1 MTTRT
6 RTLGESTRSIT
17 SAWLALTA
25 ITIVSWWWLAP
36 AHVTGTMQ
44 ASTAIT
50 AVVLA
55 LTFVKCRL
63 IIRHFMEVRTAP
75 AWLKHATDGWLTA
88 LLTTVFVI
96 YLF

>member
-1 MTTRT
+1 MATRPTTS
-6 RTLGESTRSIT
+6 GESTRSIT
-17 SAWLALTA
+17 WVWLALTA
-25 ITIVSWWWLAP
+25 ITIGSWWLAP
-36 AHVTGTMQ
+36 AHITGTVQ
-44 ASTAIT
+44 ASTTIT
-50 AVVLA
+50 AVVLV

-75 AWLKHATDGWLTA
+75 RWLGHATDAWLVV

>member
-17 SAWLALTA
+17 LAWLALTA
-25 ITIVSWWWLAP
+25 ITIASWWLAP
-36 AHVTGTMQ
+36 AHVAGTVQ
-44 ASTAIT
+44 ASTPIT

-75 AWLKHATDGWLTA
+75 AWLKHATDGWLTV